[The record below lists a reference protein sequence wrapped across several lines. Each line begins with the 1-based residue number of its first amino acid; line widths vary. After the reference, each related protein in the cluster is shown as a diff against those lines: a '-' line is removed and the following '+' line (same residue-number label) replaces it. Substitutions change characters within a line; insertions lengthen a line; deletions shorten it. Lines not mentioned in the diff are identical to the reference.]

1 MIQNRGIATAYPTKY
16 FETLKIDLVRLS
28 EKKAGG
34 WPRKPREPKPG
45 PLKKYVFNPICK
57 NPMKAAQNCSAG

>member
-1 MIQNRGIATAYPTKY
+1 MIDFQYVPLLAKEGVKH
-16 FETLKIDLVRLS
+16 
-28 EKKAGG
+28 KAGG
-34 WPRKPREPKPG
+34 DDA